1 MSGCGFEILDLSGC
15 TSLEKLNASECAAM
29 TTLTLPVSSA
39 QDASVSDSAPA
50 GKLKELSVGGCAELR
65 SLNVSGQSLGHLE
78 LDGLKWLTR
87 VQCDGQF
94 IGGVTMSQSMDLKDY
109 AGNGLYRVSDV
120 QGYAADGSP
129 VTTEFNKT
137 TGTVTFASV
146 PADMSRIE
154 ELMYEERNSLI
165 DSFHEDDRPGGELV
179 AEYLRRSDEL
189 FSGTDS
195 GQVYNGAIRMLSN
208 RRLNAQISSR
218 VRMIAMSRIS
228 RPKSSRHLQ
237 PWCPLEQGC
246 GFARSK

>member
-29 TTLTLPVSSA
+29 TTLTLPGSGA

-94 IGGVTMSQSMDLKDY
+94 IGGRPMSENMDLKDY
-109 AGNGLYRVSDV
+109 AGNCLYRVSDV

-129 VTTEFNKT
+129 VETSWNKD
-137 TGTVTFASV
+137 TGEVTFASV
-146 PADMSRIE
+146 PADMSYSYDTG
-154 ELMYEERNSLI
+154 LDGYVLGVTVSTANTPDDSNSPT
-165 DSFHEDDRPGGELV
+165 SNRGGGGCDALSGGLLALGALGLV
-179 AEYLRRSDEL
+179 A
-189 FSGTDS
+189 
-195 GQVYNGAIRMLSN
+195 
-208 RRLNAQISSR
+208 
-218 VRMIAMSRIS
+218 
-228 RPKSSRHLQ
+228 
-237 PWCPLEQGC
+237 
-246 GFARSK
+246 ARKRK